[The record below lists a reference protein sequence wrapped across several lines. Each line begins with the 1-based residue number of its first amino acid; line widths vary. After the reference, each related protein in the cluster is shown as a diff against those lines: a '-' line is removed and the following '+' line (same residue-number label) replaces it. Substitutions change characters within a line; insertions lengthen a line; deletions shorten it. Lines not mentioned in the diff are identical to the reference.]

1 MIFQI
6 AFLCGQNSGF
16 LDALW
21 GIWRWGHVA
30 VPLSKT
36 QPTQSLEYYVK
47 DSESVA
53 VIATKELV
61 DKVRKFYPLTQEKHN

>member
-1 MIFQI
+1 MD
-6 AFLCGQNSGF
+6 S
-16 LDALW
+16 LW

-36 QPTQSLEYYVK
+36 QPTASLEYYVK
-47 DSESVA
+47 DSDSVA

-61 DKVRKFYPLTQEKHN
+61 DKVRFAPK

>member
-1 MIFQI
+1 M
-6 AFLCGQNSGF
+6 
-16 LDALW
+16 
-21 GIWRWGHVA
+21 A

-61 DKVRKFYPLTQEKHN
+61 DKVRTFYQLTRKRYRNLNTLPFRRLRYKYHIQSFI